1 MYNIYMKVPNEIK
14 TKLDSMTLLDRFLFN
29 ETVEDVQTYN
39 DMIEI
44 LLDDQ
49 VHLISWTETE
59 KELRVSPE
67 LRQVRLDVIGMNEL
81 GEVYQMEMKQKNT
94 YNLPKRSRYYQ
105 AQIDVTL
112 LEPGSVNFNKMND
125 LTTILVAPFDL
136 FGYGLYRYTFE
147 EQCQEVPG
155 LKLNDGARRIFIN
168 TNGNNQE
175 DFSKEFLD
183 FMKYISTPV
192 DEIAEKSES
201 EKIRRIHNRVCNV
214 KRSEKIGVKLMQQ
227 WEEMYY
233 MRKSAMEEGHEE
245 GLLKGLEEGR
255 AEGRTE
261 GKLEAYLEMI
271 REGITSVEMVA
282 EKLNISVA
290 EILEKIEKN

>member
-1 MYNIYMKVPNEIK
+1 
-14 TKLDSMTLLDRFLFN
+14 
-29 ETVEDVQTYN
+29 
-39 DMIEI
+39 
-44 LLDDQ
+44 
-49 VHLISWTETE
+49 
-59 KELRVSPE
+59 
-67 LRQVRLDVIGMNEL
+67 
-81 GEVYQMEMKQKNT
+81 
-94 YNLPKRSRYYQ
+94 
-105 AQIDVTL
+105 
-112 LEPGSVNFNKMND
+112 
-125 LTTILVAPFDL
+125 
-136 FGYGLYRYTFE
+136 
-147 EQCQEVPG
+147 
-155 LKLNDGARRIFIN
+155 
-168 TNGNNQE
+168 
-175 DFSKEFLD
+175 
-183 FMKYISTPV
+183 MKYISTPV

-255 AEGRTE
+255 TE

-271 REGITSVEMVA
+271 REGITSVEMAA

>member
-1 MYNIYMKVPNEIK
+1 
-14 TKLDSMTLLDRFLFN
+14 
-29 ETVEDVQTYN
+29 
-39 DMIEI
+39 
-44 LLDDQ
+44 
-49 VHLISWTETE
+49 
-59 KELRVSPE
+59 
-67 LRQVRLDVIGMNEL
+67 
-81 GEVYQMEMKQKNT
+81 
-94 YNLPKRSRYYQ
+94 
-105 AQIDVTL
+105 
-112 LEPGSVNFNKMND
+112 
-125 LTTILVAPFDL
+125 
-136 FGYGLYRYTFE
+136 
-147 EQCQEVPG
+147 
-155 LKLNDGARRIFIN
+155 
-168 TNGNNQE
+168 
-175 DFSKEFLD
+175 
-183 FMKYISTPV
+183 MKYISTPV

-271 REGITSVEMVA
+271 REGITSVEMAA

>member
-1 MYNIYMKVPNEIK
+1 
-14 TKLDSMTLLDRFLFN
+14 
-29 ETVEDVQTYN
+29 
-39 DMIEI
+39 
-44 LLDDQ
+44 
-49 VHLISWTETE
+49 
-59 KELRVSPE
+59 
-67 LRQVRLDVIGMNEL
+67 
-81 GEVYQMEMKQKNT
+81 
-94 YNLPKRSRYYQ
+94 
-105 AQIDVTL
+105 
-112 LEPGSVNFNKMND
+112 
-125 LTTILVAPFDL
+125 
-136 FGYGLYRYTFE
+136 
-147 EQCQEVPG
+147 
-155 LKLNDGARRIFIN
+155 
-168 TNGNNQE
+168 
-175 DFSKEFLD
+175 
-183 FMKYISTPV
+183 MKYISTPV

-255 AEGRTE
+255 AEGRAEGRTE

-271 REGITSVEMVA
+271 REGITSVEMAA